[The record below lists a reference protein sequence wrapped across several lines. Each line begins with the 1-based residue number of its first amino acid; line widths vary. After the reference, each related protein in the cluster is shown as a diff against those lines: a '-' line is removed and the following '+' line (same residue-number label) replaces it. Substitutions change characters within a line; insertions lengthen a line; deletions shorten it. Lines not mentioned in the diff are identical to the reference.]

1 MARPKQT
8 AQSQSLPVPIVAL
21 GASVGGLEAVSDL
34 LTNLPTTTGFAYIY
48 IQPLG
53 NELPEAA
60 KPNELTNPAG
70 ADSLLAS
77 LSQIT
82 AMPVVAVSDKQPVQP
97 NHVYVILANGTVTVE
112 IIDGI
117 LTESKRRLVG
127 GPADEMPI
135 DRFFMALADRQ
146 RDGAIAVL
154 LSGTTSDGTLGLRAI
169 RAAGGIT
176 FAQDE
181 TARFH
186 SMPRSAIT
194 EGVVDKVL
202 SPTDIARELE
212 RLSRKFDTFR
222 EATGADVL
230 EKLGT
235 DPAEAVPD
243 DVKEGN
249 IDGAP
254 LASADLV
261 ALDSTGLSEGSTP
274 GAWEQATEE
283 DILTIIKLLRKAT
296 GTDFSHYKMTT
307 IRRRIIRR
315 MLLFKFETLKEYATY
330 LRQHPDETRLL
341 YDDLL
346 INVTTFFR
354 DADTMDYLQ
363 KVLFPQ
369 LVRSKVPHDSLR
381 IWVPACSTGQ
391 EAYSIAILLLEA
403 LGDRVTSLNIQI
415 FATDLSERAVAKAR
429 LGAYT
434 RGEVMDV
441 SPTRLKRFF
450 TKVDDHYRINK
461 TIRDLCVFAPHNLL
475 KDPPFSRLDLVSCR
489 NLLIY
494 LDGQLQRKAIATFHY
509 ALNPTGYLLLGKSE
523 TVGPSSPF
531 FSTVETNYKLYTRK
545 NDVAGRALFEMN
557 TRAALTRST
566 QLQPSPPDTGSPDAS
581 SETAGGQAN
590 QSTTGRTRLTQTAR
604 TMKSNRPVNNL
615 DKAVDSLLNQYI
627 PSSVVVNEDLDI
639 LQFRGS
645 TGLFLEPSPGRASLN
660 LLKMARPAL
669 TFELRNIVHKAGQL
683 GTPVRRSGLEI
694 KIKDKIQY
702 VAIEAVPFSTDADER
717 LYLIVFEE
725 VTAIVAAEN
734 DAADARSRR
743 IRQLED
749 ELATLREDIR
759 SLIEDQEAAHEEQ
772 QSANEEIISSNEELQ
787 SINEE
792 LETSKEEIES
802 TNEELLTINQE
813 LQVRNDQLSEANAFA
828 EVIFSTIREATL
840 VLTPDLRVKSA
851 NSVFYTL
858 FGLNESETEGRLI
871 YEIAGRQWDIPQ
883 LRSLLTDV
891 AIRDHYVQGF
901 ELSYQFPDVGQ
912 KILSLNARRVV
923 RQQEAILLAI
933 EDITEHRRSQRLIEE
948 REAWFHQIADNAPT
962 LIWVAG
968 PSGQYTFLNKVWL
981 EYTGYAEASTN
992 PEGWLP
998 MIHPDDRSNYEQTY
1012 QICLMGR
1019 QPFKIEY
1026 RLRRH
1031 DGEYHWMLESAQPI
1045 FAPDG
1050 SFTGFIGTGADVQG
1064 QKELNAELDRL
1075 VADRTSELTQTNA
1088 RLVESKDQLQS
1099 VLNGVPASI
1108 TLMEAVLPPDDPT
1121 AGPVDFTTAAF
1132 NQRAQELIGESP
1144 EAMRTRSILETNP
1157 EFRDNGLFD
1166 TFTSVYK
1173 TGQAAYREMA
1183 FVSQGQE
1190 RCLAFYVTPQ
1200 VDSRG
1205 VVVTALDIT
1214 DRKEAEQQVH
1224 QTAEVLQA
1232 VLDSSPASIGM
1243 LKAIRADDNNR
1254 IVNFCVAAGNQRFAE
1269 LVNFPIPE
1277 LSDLSLDH
1285 LVQFLWQDD
1294 TLNRLAHVVETGE
1307 PFYVE
1312 QQNPT
1317 VGWLALSVTKQDDG
1331 VVITGLDITDLKL
1344 IQQQR
1349 EELLNQVRQ
1358 SSDTVSQLATLQ
1370 QQVHARGEL
1379 LRTSSHDLRGSLAV
1393 IQGAADLLNFA
1404 DSDEERTQMLE
1415 MIQRNARETTR
1426 LITELLDLA
1435 RLESGQQLVQIAPFD
1450 AAELLTKLGENVRPI
1465 VEGKGL
1471 YLSISGEDQLA
1482 VEGDSLN
1489 VLRIAQNI
1497 VLNAIKYTPEGGI
1510 TLSWGSTEPNEWYV
1524 SIQDTGP
1531 GMDQALVSRL
1541 TAPTDPVDINEQ
1553 VNADVSQSVE
1563 SFLSNKHP
1571 LASTPGEGIGLF
1583 IVRQLCILL
1592 SGRLFVESHPDQG
1605 SVFRIVLPRNYP
1617 TTNRNT

>member
-1 MARPKQT
+1 M
-8 AQSQSLPVPIVAL
+8 
-21 GASVGGLEAVSDL
+21 GGLEAITDL
-34 LTNLPTTTGFAYIY
+34 LTNLPDTTGFAYIY
-48 IQPLG
+48 IQSTDHSPAILQDTSTPQERLLSTLG
-53 NELPEAA
+53 QA
-60 KPNELTNPAG
+60 T
-70 ADSLLAS
+70 
-77 LSQIT
+77 T
-82 AMPVVAVSDKQPVQP
+82 MPVVAVSDRLPVEP
-97 NHVYVILANGTVTVE
+97 NHVYVLLPGIEHTVE
-112 IIDGI
+112 IIEGI
-117 LTESKRRLVG
+117 LTNVARRPVG
-127 GPADEMPI
+127 GPADTMPI

-154 LSGTTSDGTLGLRAI
+154 LSGTSSDGTLGLRAI
-169 RAAGGIT
+169 RAAGGLT

-194 EGVVDKVL
+194 DGVVDKVL
-202 SPTDIARELE
+202 SPVDIARELE
-212 RLSRKFDTFR
+212 QLSRQSETFR
-222 EATGADVL
+222 EAAGADAL

-235 DPAEAVPD
+235 DPTDTPD
-243 DVKEGN
+243 GQEDGN

-254 LASADLV
+254 PAVDSADIPDETT
-261 ALDSTGLSEGSTP
+261 AAGTAS

-283 DILTIIKLLRKAT
+283 DILSIIKLLRKAT

-330 LRQHPDETRLL
+330 LRQQPDETRLL

-354 DADTMDYLQ
+354 DADTMDYVQ
-363 KVLFPQ
+363 KVLLPQ
-369 LVRSKVPHDSLR
+369 LIRSKAPHDSLR

-391 EAYSIAILLLEA
+391 EAYSIAILLLEF

-441 SPTRLKRFF
+441 SPSRLNRFF

-557 TRAALTRST
+557 TRAGLTRST
-566 QLQPSPPDTGSPDAS
+566 L
-581 SETAGGQAN
+581 GQASQPAAGWPDPDQQTASGPTN
-590 QSTTGRTRLTQTAR
+590 QGATGRARITQIAR
-604 TMKSNRPVNNL
+604 SMKSTRPVNNL

-683 GTPVRRSGLEI
+683 GIPVRRSGLEI

-725 VTAIVAAEN
+725 VTAIVTAEN

-840 VLTPDLRVKSA
+840 VLTHDLRVKSA

-858 FGLNESETEGRLI
+858 FGLSEAETEGRLI
-871 YEIAGRQWDIPQ
+871 YEIANRQWDIPQ

-891 AIRDHYVQGF
+891 AIRDHHVQGF
-901 ELSYQFPDVGQ
+901 ELMYQFPGVGE
-912 KILSLNARRVV
+912 KVLSLNARRVV

-968 PSGQYTFLNKVWL
+968 PNGQYTFLNKVWL
-981 EYTGYAEASTN
+981 DYTGYSTASTN

-998 MIHPDDRSNYEQTY
+998 MIHPHDRSNYEQTY
-1012 QICLMGR
+1012 QVCLRGR

-1031 DGEYHWMLESAQPI
+1031 DGEYHWMLENAQPI

-1050 SFTGFIGTGADVQG
+1050 LFTGFIGTAADVQG
-1064 QKELNAELDRL
+1064 QKELTNELDRL
-1075 VADRTSELTQTNA
+1075 VADRTSELTQANA
-1088 RLVESKDQLQS
+1088 WLEQSKDQLQS

-1108 TLMEAVLPPDDPT
+1108 TLMEAVLPAEDPT
-1121 AGPVDFTTAAF
+1121 GKPIDFMTAAF
-1132 NQRAQELIGESP
+1132 NQRALELIGESP
-1144 EAMRTRSILETNP
+1144 EAVRSRSIRETNP
-1157 EFRDNGLFD
+1157 EFWENGLFD
-1166 TFTSVYK
+1166 TFTDVYK
-1173 TGQAAYREMA
+1173 SGQAAYREMPYTTH
-1183 FVSQGQE
+1183 GQQ

-1214 DRKEAEQQVH
+1214 DRKEAEQQVQ
-1224 QTAEVLQA
+1224 QTADVLQA

-1243 LKAIRADDNNR
+1243 LKAIRDDNNA
-1254 IVNFCVAAGNQRFAE
+1254 IVDFFVAAGNQRFAE
-1269 LVNFPIPE
+1269 LVNYPVSE
-1277 LSDLSLDH
+1277 LPDLPLNRLAH
-1285 LVQFLWQDD
+1285 VLWQDD
-1294 TLNRLAHVVETGE
+1294 TLARLTHVVETGE
-1307 PFYVE
+1307 PFYIE
-1312 QQNPT
+1312 QLYPA
-1317 VGWLALSVTKQDDG
+1317 VGWLALSVARQDDG
-1331 VVITGLDITDLKL
+1331 VVITALDITDLKQM
-1344 IQQQR
+1344 QQQR
-1349 EELLNQVRQ
+1349 EEWLNQVRQ
-1358 SSDTVSQLATLQ
+1358 SSDTVEQLATLQ
-1370 QQVHARGEL
+1370 QQVQTRGEL
-1379 LRTSSHDLRGSLAV
+1379 LRASSHDLRGSLAV
-1393 IQGAADLLNFA
+1393 IQGAANLLTFTDN
-1404 DSDEERTQMLE
+1404 DEERTQMLE

-1426 LITELLDLA
+1426 LITELLDFS
-1435 RLESGQQLVQIAPFD
+1435 RLEAGRQQIKIAPFD
-1450 AAELLTKLGENVRPI
+1450 AADLLTKLGENVRPI

-1471 YLSISGEDQLA
+1471 SLSVTGEASLP

-1489 VLRIAQNI
+1489 VLRMVQNI
-1497 VLNAIKYTPEGGI
+1497 VLNALKYTPEGGI
-1510 TLSWGSTEPNEWYV
+1510 ILSWGSTGPDEWFFSV
-1524 SIQDTGP
+1524 QDTGP
-1531 GMDQALVSRL
+1531 GMDE
-1541 TAPTDPVDINEQ
+1541 EQ
-1553 VNADVSQSVE
+1553 VNQLTGWTSEAKPGGSIAADPGIPPTE
-1563 SFLSNKHP
+1563 STQAGQP
-1571 LASTPGEGIGLF
+1571 LLGSTPGEGIGLF
-1583 IVRQLCILL
+1583 IVRQLCKLL
-1592 SGRLFVESHPDQG
+1592 AGQLVIDTRPGRG
-1605 SVFRIVLPRNYP
+1605 STLRMVLPRRY
-1617 TTNRNT
+1617 